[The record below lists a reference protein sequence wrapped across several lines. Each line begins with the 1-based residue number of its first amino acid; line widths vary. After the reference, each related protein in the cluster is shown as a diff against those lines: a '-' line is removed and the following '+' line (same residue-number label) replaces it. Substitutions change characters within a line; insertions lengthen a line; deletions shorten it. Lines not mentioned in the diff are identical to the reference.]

1 MAKKK
6 IVSSHQVVSE
16 YMNYVLENGHQPKT
30 VYSFSKALG
39 IEEADFYKYFASF
52 DLLEKTVFS
61 EFYENCV
68 QLLSKNE
75 EYQNYDARH
84 QLLSF
89 YYTFF
94 EILTANRSYV
104 KAVLEEHKDTLKK
117 VKLLAK
123 LKKKFCAYIDDLE
136 FDKID
141 LPSSALSDIQDKSFQ
156 EAAWI
161 QLLLIMKFWLDDD
174 SMSFEKTDIFIEKS
188 VNAGFDIID
197 ASRLKSVIDL
207 GKFILKE
214 KIKR

>member
-6 IVSSHQVVSE
+6 IVSAQQIISE

-61 EFYENCV
+61 EFYENCI

-94 EILTANRSYV
+94 ELLTANRSYV
-104 KAVLEEHKDTLKK
+104 KAVLEEHKNTLKK
-117 VKLLAK
+117 VQLLAK
-123 LKKKFCAYIDDLE
+123 LKKKFCAYIDELE

-141 LPSSALSDIQDKSFQ
+141 LPNSSLSDIQDKGFQ
-156 EAAWI
+156 EAAWL
-161 QLLLIMKFWLDDD
+161 QLLLIMKFWLEDD
-174 SMSFEKTDIFIEKS
+174 SISFEKTDIFIEKS
-188 VNAGFDIID
+188 VHAGFDIID
-197 ASRLKSVIDL
+197 TSRLKSIIDL
-207 GKFILKE
+207 GKFIVKE
-214 KIKR
+214 KMKR

>member
-6 IVSSHQVVSE
+6 IVSAQQIISE

-52 DLLEKTVFS
+52 DLLEKTVFE
-61 EFYENCV
+61 EFYNNTI
-68 QLLSKNE
+68 QLLAKNE

-94 EILTANRSYV
+94 ELLTANRSYV
-104 KAVLEEHKDTLKK
+104 KSVLEEHKNTLKK
-117 VKLLAK
+117 VQLLAK
-123 LKKKFCAYIDDLE
+123 LKNKFCAYIDDLE

-141 LPSSALSDIQDKSFQ
+141 LQSSSLSKIQDKGFQ
-156 EAAWI
+156 EAAWL
-161 QLLLIMKFWLDDD
+161 QLLIILKFWLDDN
-174 SMSFEKTDIFIEKS
+174 SPSFEKTDVFIEKS
-188 VNAGFDIID
+188 VHAGFDLID
-197 ASRLKSVIDL
+197 TTPLKSIVDL
-207 GKFILKE
+207 GKFIVKE
-214 KIKR
+214 KMSK